1 MVVIPPRM
9 PCCTLALAD
18 DDARGD
24 AAGARAVEWGR
35 RGLTKAQSFPWYDS
49 QADGLKRIEL
59 REAPPPQNYGAAG
72 RGIGKGLD
80 AALQGLA
87 WGLLA
92 LILIALAALFVRQWL
107 RSRREGPAAGGAA
120 PTPAAE
126 PQIGLLPAEV
136 DPRRGDL
143 LAETRRAAA
152 AGDYARAVACLF
164 GHQLLRLDQR
174 RIIRLARGKTNRQY
188 LREAAVRP
196 ALPAALQPTMVAFE
210 DAFFGRQPM
219 PRERFEA
226 CWAELPR
233 FERLCAEADV

>member
-1 MVVIPPRM
+1 M

-18 DDARGD
+18 DDGGGD
-24 AAGARAVEWGR
+24 QAVEWGR

-49 QADGLKRIEL
+49 QADALRRIEL
-59 REAPPPQNYGAAG
+59 REEPTPQDYGAAG
-72 RGIGKGLD
+72 GGIGKGLD

-92 LILIALAALFVRQWL
+92 LILLAFAALLLRQWL
-107 RSRREGPAAGGAA
+107 RSRREGSAAGETAHA
-120 PTPAAE
+120 PAAE

-136 DPRRGDL
+136 DPSRGDL
-143 LAETRRAAA
+143 LAEVRRAAA

-164 GHQLLRLDQR
+164 GHQLLRLDGR

-196 ALPAALQPTMVAFE
+196 ALPAMLRPTMIAFE
-210 DAFFGRQPM
+210 DAFFGRQPV

-226 CWAELPR
+226 CLAELPR
-233 FERLCAEADV
+233 FERLCEEADA